1 MNDEDL
7 QRMSAQIEKLQS
19 AVGDVLV
26 LSCPVPISDA
36 VRYRLQ
42 DELVQR
48 LPGRT
53 VLVLDSGL
61 QLMPL
66 DQIGAVLRLERKVDA
81 LMRAVHGIAEALADG
96 EAPAESR
103 ALDGS
108 VWPSGERDQSKPL

>member
-1 MNDEDL
+1 MNDDDL
-7 QRMSAQIEKLQS
+7 QRLSAQIETLQS

-26 LSCPVPISDA
+26 LSYPKPIDDHT
-36 VRYRLQ
+36 RIRLR
-42 DELVQR
+42 DELEQR
-48 LPGRT
+48 LPGRQ

-66 DQIGAVLRLERKVDA
+66 DQMAAVVRLERKVDA
-81 LMRAVHGIAEALADG
+81 LMRAVQGIAEALADG
-96 EAPAESR
+96 DAPPESR